1 MVGPVLT
8 GWTRFW
14 PKMTVLTRNDL
25 KLIFYPGQHGL
36 TRIDRVHSVLTKNDG
51 FDPKWPE
58 THFLSQSTWFDPYW
72 PGLGFGR
79 KWRFWPETAWNSFF
93 TLVDMVWPV
102 LIRWTR
108 FWSKM
113 TVFTWNGMKLIFYPS
128 RDGLTRI
135 DPVDSVLMERCGW
148 LEKNI
153 FLNFKLFFNFF
164 WFFMNNN
171 RNKITFR
178 KILVN
183 PKLGYSSCPLFTMLT
198 VQRDWKIHFL
208 LTLRSKFCKEK
219 RWRCWKIH
227 RFFSWSNSYGRPAQ
241 VKNMK
246 VFSILIFFC
255 ELLVCE
261 IHERDFNLGLVKY
274 LKVISTLILWNTW
287 KWFQQWCCKLTRL
300 WNTWKWFQH
309 WFLWNT

>member
-1 MVGPVLT
+1 MAWNSIFIPVDMVWPVLT
-8 GWTRFW
+8 WWTRFW
-14 PKMTVLTRNDL
+14 SKMTVLTRNGM
-25 KLIFYPGQHGL
+25 KLIFYPGRHGL
-36 TRIDRVHSVLTKNDG
+36 TRIDPVDSVLVENDG
-51 FDPKWPE
+51 FDPKRHE
-58 THFLSQSTWFDPYW
+58 THFLPWSTWFDPYW
-72 PGLGFGR
+72 SGGLGFGR
-79 KWRFWPETAWNSFF
+79 KWRFSPETAWNSFF
-93 TLVDMVWPV
+93 TLVDMVR
-102 LIRWTR
+102 LILTRWTR
-108 FWSKM
+108 FWWKD
-113 TVFTWNGMKLIFYPS
+113 V
-128 RDGLTRI
+128 
-135 DPVDSVLMERCGW
+135 VDSRKIYFWIL
-148 LEKNI
+148 
-153 FLNFKLFFNFF
+153 NFF
-164 WFFMNNN
+164 WIFMNNN
-171 RNKITFR
+171 RNKIKFR

-183 PKLGYSSCPLFTMLT
+183 PKLGYNSCPLFTMLT